1 MLPLLHIKEISFLH
15 ETSTNT
21 NKIYADLPSRSKQC
35 RPQVT
40 KSFKDDDN
48 LDQGKIKSDKNLGR
62 QDTKVDEN
70 PIFSQMCISTQMSS
84 FVRKKKL

>member
-1 MLPLLHIKEISFLH
+1 M
-15 ETSTNT
+15 
-21 NKIYADLPSRSKQC
+21 
-35 RPQVT
+35 T
-40 KSFKDDDN
+40 KSFEDDDN

-62 QDTKVDEN
+62 QYTKVDEN